1 MPIPNFQVLL
11 LPMLRYL
18 SDGKDRTNAE
28 IEMTLAGEFKLSDN
42 DRRELL
48 PSGQARFLNR
58 IGWAKSHLVHAGL
71 LESPRHAAVRIT
83 DRGRQVL
90 SQSPGRID
98 LSFLDQ
104 FPEHLSF
111 RTSSRKRSLP
121 NSPPQAVDQIT
132 PEEHM
137 AHGYQQIREE
147 LASELLRRVKE
158 ASPAFFERLVIE
170 LLVAMG
176 YGGSLEEAGTVIG
189 KSGDGG
195 IDGIIKED
203 KLGLDTIYVQAK
215 RWANVVGRPEIQKFA
230 GALQGQRARKGIFI
244 TTSSFT
250 KEAEDFA
257 SSIETRIVLIDGDD
271 LSDYMIDHGV
281 GVTSIQTYTV
291 KRLDSDFFVEE

>member
-1 MPIPNFQVLL
+1 MPIPIFQALL

-18 SDGKDRTNAE
+18 ADGKDRTNAE
-28 IEMTLAGEFKLSDN
+28 IEVVLAAEFKLSDN

-71 LESPRHAAVRIT
+71 LASPRHAAVRIT
-83 DRGRQVL
+83 DRGLKVL
-90 SQSPGRID
+90 SEKPERLD

-111 RTSSRKRSLP
+111 RTSSRKRVLP
-121 NSPPQAVDQIT
+121 NSTPQAADQIT

-158 ASPAFFERLVIE
+158 ASPAFFEHLVIE

>member
-1 MPIPNFQVLL
+1 
-11 LPMLRYL
+11 
-18 SDGKDRTNAE
+18 
-28 IEMTLAGEFKLSDN
+28 
-42 DRRELL
+42 
-48 PSGQARFLNR
+48 
-58 IGWAKSHLVHAGL
+58 
-71 LESPRHAAVRIT
+71 
-83 DRGRQVL
+83 
-90 SQSPGRID
+90 
-98 LSFLDQ
+98 
-104 FPEHLSF
+104 
-111 RTSSRKRSLP
+111 
-121 NSPPQAVDQIT
+121 
-132 PEEHM
+132 M

-176 YGGSLEEAGTVIG
+176 YGGSLEEAGSVIG

>member
-1 MPIPNFQVLL
+1 MPIPIFQALL

-18 SDGKDRTNAE
+18 ADGKDRTNAE
-28 IEMTLAGEFKLSDN
+28 IEVVLSAEFKLSDN

-71 LESPRHAAVRIT
+71 LASPRHAAVRIT
-83 DRGRQVL
+83 DRGLKVL
-90 SQSPGRID
+90 SEKPERLD

-111 RTSSRKRSLP
+111 RTSSRKRVLP
-121 NSPPQAVDQIT
+121 NSTPQAADQIT